1 MSGLLD
7 FNKIGEYSK
16 LALRS
21 FGHRAELVSIELA
34 EARNEAVVSLLLL
47 VGAAALLLLFLFCGT
62 LLIAAAVWETSY
74 RLPVLGGLTVLYL
87 AVGGTCAWLA
97 RQRLKAWRPFEATA
111 DQLRKDG
118 DCLEKIFTQ

>member
-1 MSGLLD
+1 LID

-47 VGAAALLLLFLFCGT
+47 AGAAALLLLFLFAGT
-62 LLIAAAVWETSY
+62 LLIAAAVWETAY
-74 RLPVLGGLTVLYL
+74 RLPVLGGLTFIYL
-87 AVGGTCAWLA
+87 VGGIVLSLIA
-97 RQRLKAWRPFEATA
+97 RQRLAAWKPFEATA
-111 DQLRKDG
+111 DQFRKDG
-118 DCLEKIFTQ
+118 DCIEQIFSK